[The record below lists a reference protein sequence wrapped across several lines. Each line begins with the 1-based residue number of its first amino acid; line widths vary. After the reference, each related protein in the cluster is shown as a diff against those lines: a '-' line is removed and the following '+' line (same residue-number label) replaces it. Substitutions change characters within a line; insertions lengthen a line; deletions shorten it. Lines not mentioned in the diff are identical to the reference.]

1 MGDESDDDLPLN
13 WEVKQTD
20 DGQLFYVN
28 HQIQATQW
36 EHPITKQITFVSKG
50 KYRYSFVFF
59 HQKRLCFVAIVSLRK
74 ELPFGWKQT
83 VDEHGKTIYIE
94 LV

>member
-50 KYRYSFVFF
+50 KYRCSFVFSIKNDYVLSPLF
-59 HQKRLCFVAIVSLRK
+59 LYAKNFPSVGNKPLMNMAK
-74 ELPFGWKQT
+74 PFT
-83 VDEHGKTIYIE
+83 
-94 LV
+94 